1 MEKII
6 FDTDPGIDDAMAIL
20 FAQACSEIDLMA
32 ITTGFGNA
40 TIATATRNA
49 QYLKGRFHLTADV
62 VKGAAKPLVIPADA
76 PADFVHGVNGL
87 GNIDI
92 DESNLPNIAPLAAH
106 DYIIEKLKAYP
117 NEITL
122 VAVGRMTNLAL
133 ALRKCPEITGLV
145 KQVVI
150 MGGAFGYHGN
160 TGNMTPFAEANII
173 GDPHAADE
181 VLTAD
186 WPVTVVGLD
195 VTMQTVMSNDYLASL
210 KTTSSQ
216 YGEFIYDITRFYADF
231 HQQTDK
237 VDGIYVHDSSAIMYV
252 IAPHLFDTVKGPI
265 RVVTD
270 GPAMGLTLQKKAAKR
285 FPIDDWANCPAQNV
299 CCDVDVD
306 AYLKLYRQQL
316 ANAG

>member
-1 MEKII
+1 MEKVI

-20 FAQACSEIDLMA
+20 FAEACSDIDLIG

-40 TIATATRNA
+40 TLNTATRNA
-49 QYLKGRFHLTADV
+49 LYLKGRFNLAADV
-62 VKGAAKPLVIPADA
+62 AKGAEKPLVIPVDE

-87 GNIDI
+87 GNIHI
-92 DESNLPNIAPLAAH
+92 DESNLPSPVSLTAH
-106 DYIIEKLKAYP
+106 DYIIEKVKAHP
-117 NEITL
+117 NAITL

-133 ALRKCPEITGLV
+133 ALRKCPEINHLV

-150 MGGAFGYHGN
+150 MGGAFGYQGK

-181 VLTAD
+181 VLSAD

-195 VTMQTVMSNDYLASL
+195 VTMKTIMSNAYLSSLINASP
-210 KTTSSQ
+210 K
-216 YGEFIYDITRFYADF
+216 YGQFIYDITRFYAHF

-252 IAPHLFDTVKGPI
+252 IAPHLFETVAGPI
-265 RVVTD
+265 RVVTE
-270 GPAMGLTLQKKAAKR
+270 GPAIGHTLQKTANKR
-285 FPIDDWANCPAQNV
+285 FPIDDWADFPAQKV
-299 CCDVDVD
+299 CCNVDEE
-306 AYLKLYRQQL
+306 AYLQLYREQL
-316 ANAG
+316 SNGR